1 MEKGKKIII
10 IVTALI
16 ASGFILTT
24 LASYFVSLKSLR
36 EQISK
41 RELPLTSDNIY
52 SEVQNDLL
60 KPIFISS
67 LMASD
72 TFLRDWA
79 IEGEKS
85 KGDISKYLKEI
96 NEKYGVFT
104 SFFLY
109 LKTQK
114 ITIIRMGY

>member
-104 SFFLY
+104 SFFC
-109 LKTQK
+109 
-114 ITIIRMGY
+114 I